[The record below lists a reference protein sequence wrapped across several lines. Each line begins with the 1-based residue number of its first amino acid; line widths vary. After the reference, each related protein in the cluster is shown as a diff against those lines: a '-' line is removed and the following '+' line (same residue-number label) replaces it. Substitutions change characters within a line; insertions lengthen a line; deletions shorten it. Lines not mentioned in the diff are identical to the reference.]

1 MKSIN
6 QKLIA
11 ILLLFFGVMLL
22 LVNLGVISLEIK
34 QFFVNFYP
42 VLILLLGLK
51 MFVSILV
58 KKSDNYFL
66 SVFLLLF
73 GGLLCLDRLN
83 LLEFKFMDIWKLWP
97 FLIIYI
103 GINLLLKRRPFK
115 VTIIRDDCSN
125 ETKILKEMKSEKSGG
140 KTNKEKQVFAVGEVK
155 MNKQN
160 WSVEPMKLW
169 NVVGD
174 YYFDFSKA
182 YIPDKETTIQIKGMV
197 ADIKMLVPE
206 DLPFKI
212 DATVKTGA
220 LSVFGESATGM
231 NSRMFYES
239 PNYQES
245 TRKVNVILELKVG
258 DVRIDRV

>member
-1 MKSIN
+1 MKSFN

-11 ILLLFFGVMLL
+11 ILLMFFGVMLL

-42 VLILLLGLK
+42 VLILLLGIKFLID
-51 MFVSILV
+51 VLV
-58 KKSDNYFL
+58 KKSDNYFFG
-66 SVFLLLF
+66 VFLLLF
-73 GGLLCLDRLN
+73 GGLLCLDRLA
-83 LLEFKFMDIWKLWP
+83 LIDFKFMMIWKLWP

-115 VTIIRDDCSN
+115 VTIVKDDYTN
-125 ETKILKEMKSEKSGG
+125 ETKIVKELKSEEKGK

-169 NVVGD
+169 NIIGD

-197 ADIKMLVPE
+197 ADIKMLIPE
-206 DLPFKI
+206 DLPIKI
-212 DATVKTGA
+212 DATLKTGA
-220 LSVFGESATGM
+220 LSMFGESATGM

-239 PNYQES
+239 PNYPEA
-245 TRKVNVILELKVG
+245 TRKVNIVLELKVG